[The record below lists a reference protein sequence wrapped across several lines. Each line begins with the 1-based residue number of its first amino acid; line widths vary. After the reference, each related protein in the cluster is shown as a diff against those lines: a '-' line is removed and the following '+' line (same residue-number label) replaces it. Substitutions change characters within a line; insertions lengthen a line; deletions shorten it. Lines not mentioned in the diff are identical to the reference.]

1 MSNDAYF
8 DQYDNVETT
17 IGDSGLMQESAA
29 NAEKRTADDG
39 TFSGE
44 GPSASGPMDIGLD
57 EYVRDTVRNL
67 SRFALRCGMSRAQ
80 LAALIKEEL
89 N

>member
-1 MSNDAYF
+1 
-8 DQYDNVETT
+8 
-17 IGDSGLMQESAA
+17 MQESVAD
-29 NAEKRTADDG
+29 AEKRTGEDG
-39 TFSGE
+39 TLTG
-44 GPSASGPMDIGLD
+44 GGQGTSGPVDIGLD

>member
-1 MSNDAYF
+1 M
-8 DQYDNVETT
+8 Q
-17 IGDSGLMQESAA
+17 DSVAD
-29 NAEKRTADDG
+29 AEKRTAEVG
-39 TFSGE
+39 TVTGEAPGTSGLV
-44 GPSASGPMDIGLD
+44 DIGLD

-80 LAALIKEEL
+80 LAALIKEGL